1 MLFIY
6 LSASVENELIF
17 MTGLEG
23 IRIDQVKSSSQ
34 ESTEIQQRA
43 LDSLW
48 AGMRAKAVTSKF
60 MGLGVHSM
68 RYLV

>member
-1 MLFIY
+1 MPFIY
-6 LSASVENELIF
+6 LSASIENELIF

-23 IRIDQVKSSSQ
+23 LRIDNVKSSSQ

-43 LDSLW
+43 LGSLW

-60 MGLGVHSM
+60 KGLGVHSV
-68 RYLV
+68 RYPV

>member
-6 LSASVENELIF
+6 LSASIENELIF
-17 MTGLEG
+17 MTGSEG
-23 IRIDQVKSSSQ
+23 LRIDQIKSSSQ

-43 LDSLW
+43 LDCLW
-48 AGMRAKAVTSKF
+48 VGMRAKAVTSKF
-60 MGLGVHSM
+60 KGLDVHSV

>member
-1 MLFIY
+1 
-6 LSASVENELIF
+6 
-17 MTGLEG
+17 MTGSEG
-23 IRIDQVKSSSQ
+23 LRIDQIKSSSQ

-43 LDSLW
+43 LDCLW

-60 MGLGVHSM
+60 KGLDVHSV

>member
-23 IRIDQVKSSSQ
+23 IRIDQVKSGSQ

-60 MGLGVHSM
+60 KGLGVHSM